1 MKRILMLL
9 AALCVLP
16 ARAEEAPDPGT
27 HEVVTPAEP
36 FTGWHWYNEPKKA
49 PPVKPSPPPKP
60 TEKVPDLSQLSP
72 GEQAKILKRFTQEAL
87 DRAILYPTSENT
99 ATFLRWQKFWTDRA
113 SMFSQSFAVAQLNHP
128 DLDYNLEHPHYNSTV
143 PIQQAKEQEQQVQA
157 IAKLSGAYGLFYFY
171 RGQDPIDAQMAGVVA
186 DFARTRNIA
195 LIPVSVDGTVS
206 PQVPDSRP
214 DNGQSRAMGIDH
226 FPALFL
232 VEPKSRNYRPLAY
245 GFMTQDDLAKRFLN
259 VATGFKPNF

>member
-1 MKRILMLL
+1 MKRMLIGL
-9 AALCVLP
+9 VALCVLP
-16 ARAEEAPDPGT
+16 VQAEE
-27 HEVVTPAEP
+27 VVIPAQP

-49 PPVKPSPPPKP
+49 PPPKVVPPTPS
-60 TEKVPDLSQLSP
+60 ERVPDFSRLSP
-72 GEQAKILKRFTQEAL
+72 GEQAKVLKRFTQEAL

-143 PIQQAKEQEQQVQA
+143 PVQQARDQQSQQKAVAQLA
-157 IAKLSGAYGLFYFY
+157 GEYGLFYFY
-171 RGQDPIDAQMAGVVA
+171 RGKDPIDAQMAGVVA

-195 LIPVSVDGTVS
+195 LIPVSVDGQIS
-206 PQVPDSRP
+206 PQVPQSRA
-214 DNGQSRAMGIDH
+214 DNGQSRAMGINH
-226 FPALFL
+226 YPALFL
-232 VEPKSRNYRPLAY
+232 VEPKSRSYRPLAY